1 VASHSLEAP
10 AESFLAHLTPAE
22 LEAFTGLAVRRRF
35 PSGCTIFHQGDESGS
50 IYVLVKGRARISC
63 VGESGKLAVLGF
75 PGPGDMLGELSVF
88 DGRTRSATLT
98 AIDNIEALAVA
109 SGDFRR
115 FVDTH
120 PRVALLII
128 ETLVQ
133 RLRDADRQR
142 LDFAMY
148 DVTGRVARRLLQL
161 AEEFGEPCSDGVRI
175 GLKLSQDE
183 LAGWAGSSREAVSKS
198 LHALRDLGWIRTE
211 RQRLTVLDMDALREF
226 SA

>member
-1 VASHSLEAP
+1 
-10 AESFLAHLTPAE
+10 
-22 LEAFTGLAVRRRF
+22 
-35 PSGCTIFHQGDESGS
+35 
-50 IYVLVKGRARISC
+50 
-63 VGESGKLAVLGF
+63 
-75 PGPGDMLGELSVF
+75 
-88 DGRTRSATLT
+88 
-98 AIDNIEALAVA
+98 
-109 SGDFRR
+109 
-115 FVDTH
+115 
-120 PRVALLII
+120 VALLII

-226 SA
+226 AG